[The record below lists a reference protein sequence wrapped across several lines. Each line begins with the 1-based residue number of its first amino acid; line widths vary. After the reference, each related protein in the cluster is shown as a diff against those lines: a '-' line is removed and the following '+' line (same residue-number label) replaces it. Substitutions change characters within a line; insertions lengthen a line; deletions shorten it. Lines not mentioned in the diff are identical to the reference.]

1 MEPRLTPIK
10 DKVSDPMIKMGVAGI
25 DRNTGYDITSITG
38 EMDNHSDRKP
48 SIPPRDN
55 RM

>member
-25 DRNTGYDITSITG
+25 DMVFDITSITG

>member
-25 DRNTGYDITSITG
+25 DITSITG